1 MGRSERRSRFVQ
13 IAALCATFALC
24 LWCARLGWQYDGWA
38 WFWASL
44 ALHVSAWGWFLSLS
58 RALRV
63 GGVAALAA
71 FLSGVVQGADQGL
84 PMIPYEWDWWP
95 LLAAGMWAVGA
106 SFSYTKDRYW
116 IETLCALLI
125 ACIYIYEL
133 VNEDNSLRVLIELL
147 FAAMLLLSI
156 GGIGGRLARNIRLYS
171 FRRDPVFDRAHGAP
185 SVVTPKKVV
194 RKG

>member
-1 MGRSERRSRFVQ
+1 MAKQSIQ
-13 IAALCATFALC
+13 IVALCATFALC
-24 LWCARLGWQYDGWA
+24 LWFARLGWLYDGWA

-44 ALHVSAWGWFLSLS
+44 ALHVCTWGWLLSLS

-63 GGVAALAA
+63 GAVAGLAA

-84 PMIPYEWDWWP
+84 PLIPYEWGWWP

-116 IETLCALLI
+116 IETFCALLI
-125 ACIYIYEL
+125 SCIYIYEL
-133 VNEDNSLRVLIELL
+133 VNEDNSLRVLIEII

-156 GGIGGRLARNIRLYS
+156 GGIGGRLVRNIRGYS
-171 FRRDPVFDRAHGAP
+171 FGRGPVLGRAHRASSMVAP
-185 SVVTPKKVV
+185 QETV